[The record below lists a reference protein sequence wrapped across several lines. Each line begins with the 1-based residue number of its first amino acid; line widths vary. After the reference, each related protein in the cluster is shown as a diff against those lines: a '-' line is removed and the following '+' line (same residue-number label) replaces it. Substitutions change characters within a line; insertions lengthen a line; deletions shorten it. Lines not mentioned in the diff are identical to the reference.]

1 MPGPWHLCPGIA
13 GREGTQYQ
21 GGWTRPLRA
30 RPCSVNDIFLY
41 TMSLSADSDRILH
54 AVDDKPGWGLSLLL
68 GVTHVSLIFDGIIF
82 LPIMI
87 GKATATPTE
96 QVAFVTF
103 ATILVAALGTLVQT
117 LRVGR
122 VGCGFVLFMG
132 SYSAFLACTLTAVR
146 MGGLELMA
154 TMTLLSAPVAFFYSY
169 FLRFL
174 RHIVTPQIGGIMIIL
189 VALSLMPIAVELW
202 QGGFP
207 DRPGFGSSPNY
218 IVGVI
223 TMAVLVLLMLF
234 GNTVLRLWTPLLGLG
249 AGCAAAWIFGLVRFD
264 QFVAAPWIGLP
275 QWAWPGL
282 ELNLGVSHLPLLAA
296 FIMAALVSAMEG
308 TGNIMLVQ
316 QFSLRR
322 FRKVDYQQVQA
333 GLYGDAAAK
342 ALAGLSCAAPVAMF
356 CDNLPL
362 LKMTRVASR
371 RVGLMGAAILFALA
385 FLPKISGFL
394 LDLPAP
400 VIGGML
406 VVICGML
413 FAAGIG
419 LIAST
424 GMSFQI
430 GLILGLSLCAGL
442 IAETRNFF
450 PTVMPVALAPMLQN
464 GVAVG
469 GFVAMLM
476 SALTVLF
483 PKPRFTFRLPPQSAE
498 MPKLLAT
505 LEQVRDKFTMSDAQ
519 FHRLRLACE
528 ETFSH
533 LAERIADADT
543 SCLFDIQRKEDGI
556 SVEIICGSQV
566 EDVDQCPRPI
576 NPSQADDQE
585 LSRLGLFLLAK
596 TARDVLHYHLSGT
609 TFISFF
615 IND

>member
-1 MPGPWHLCPGIA
+1 M
-13 GREGTQYQ
+13 TQ
-21 GGWTRPLRA
+21 R
-30 RPCSVNDIFLY
+30 
-41 TMSLSADSDRILH
+41 ADSDRILY
-54 AVDDKPGWGLSLLL
+54 AVDDKPTWGLSLLL
-68 GVTHVSLIFDGIIF
+68 GLTHVSLIFDGIIF

-87 GKATATPTE
+87 GKATHTSAE

-103 ATILVAALGTLVQT
+103 ATILVAALGTLIQA

-122 VGCGFVLFMG
+122 IGCGFVLFMG
-132 SYSAFLACTLTAVR
+132 SYSAFLACTLGAIR

-154 TMTLLSAPVAFFYSY
+154 TMTLLSAPVVFFYSY

-189 VALSLMPIAVELW
+189 VALSLMPIAIELW

-207 DRPGFGSSPNY
+207 DRPGFGSYPNY
-218 IVGVI
+218 IVGMI
-223 TMAVLVLLMLF
+223 TMATLVLLMLF
-234 GNTVLRLWTPLLGLG
+234 GTTTLRLWTPLLGLG
-249 AGCAAAWIFGLVRFD
+249 AGCAASWFFGILHLD
-264 QFVAAPWIGLP
+264 QVLSAPWIGLP

-282 ELNLGVSHLPLLAA
+282 ELDLGLSHVPLLAA
-296 FIMAALVSAMEG
+296 FIMAALVSSMEG

-322 FRKVDYQQVQA
+322 FRKVDYQQVQG

-342 ALAGLSCAAPVAMF
+342 ALAGLCGAAPVATF

-385 FLPKISGFL
+385 FLPKVSGLL

-406 VVICGML
+406 VIICGML

-419 LIAST
+419 LIISS
-424 GMSFQI
+424 GLGFQI

-442 IAETRNFF
+442 VAETRNFF
-450 PTVMPVALAPMLQN
+450 PEVMPVALAPMLQN
-464 GVAVG
+464 GVAMG
-469 GFVAMLM
+469 GFLALFM
-476 SALTVLF
+476 SALLVLF
-483 PKPRFTFRLPPQSAE
+483 PKPRMTFRLAPRLE
-498 MPKLLAT
+498 HMPKLLDT
-505 LEQVRDKFTMSDAQ
+505 LEDVRHRFKMSDGS

-533 LAERIADADT
+533 LCEHIADEDKT
-543 SCLFDIQRKEDGI
+543 CLFDIQRKEDGI
-556 SVEIICGSQV
+556 FVEIICGSQV
-566 EDVDQCPRPI
+566 EDVDQCPPPI
-576 NPSQADDQE
+576 HPSCADEGE

-596 TARDVLHYHLSGT
+596 TARDVLHYHLSGNT
-609 TFISFF
+609 YISFS
-615 IND
+615 IDD